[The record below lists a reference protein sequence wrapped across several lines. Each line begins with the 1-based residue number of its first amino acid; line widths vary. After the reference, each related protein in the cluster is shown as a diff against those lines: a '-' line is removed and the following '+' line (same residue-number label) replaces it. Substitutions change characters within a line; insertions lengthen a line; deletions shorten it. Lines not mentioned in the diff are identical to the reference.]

1 MGNGSSLLDINQE
14 KFVEKNYNLY
24 KKQLS
29 NYNEFQIKNKLRQLY
44 YNKDKDFENEWLSIA
59 VNIPAEFKTTFWN
72 KDKGYLCDYAHGT

>member
-44 YNKDKDFENEWLSIA
+44 YNKDKDFENKNTYILDSDWKKCNFL
-59 VNIPAEFKTTFWN
+59 K
-72 KDKGYLCDYAHGT
+72 K